1 MASGFVLRI
10 PKQVSG
16 LTFCTDLQPTERSH
30 LKMPR
35 HQFLHDFLSRNS
47 VPEQEIGYFSFK
59 AQQFV
64 LKACAGVFVCCF

>member
-1 MASGFVLRI
+1 
-10 PKQVSG
+10 
-16 LTFCTDLQPTERSH
+16 
-30 LKMPR
+30 MPR